1 MTDLSVVGQSS
12 CGRVFGQEVE
22 LDGDQLL
29 TGCAVARLPD
39 QLQLA
44 DADRQVRAHAAHDEE
59 LADRQRRPGGRGGR
73 GGGRRGRLGGGRAA
87 LTVCERPVER
97 VRTVVAARR
106 PAELP
111 QHPTDSVATLD
122 VTSANNIN

>member
-1 MTDLSVVGQSS
+1 
-12 CGRVFGQEVE
+12 VFGQEVE

-29 TGCAVARLPD
+29 TGRAVARLPD

-73 GGGRRGRLGGGRAA
+73 GGGGGRRGRLGGGGGGRAA
-87 LTVCERPVER
+87 LTVRERPVER

-111 QHPTDSVATLD
+111 QRPTDSVATLD